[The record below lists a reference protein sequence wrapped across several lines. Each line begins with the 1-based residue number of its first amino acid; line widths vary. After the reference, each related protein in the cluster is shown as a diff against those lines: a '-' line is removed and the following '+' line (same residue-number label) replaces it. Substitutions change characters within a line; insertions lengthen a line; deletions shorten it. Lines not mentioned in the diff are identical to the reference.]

1 MTGKADRVVG
11 WKLDRDER
19 RALLDRFPPRYPE
32 AVADHVTFL
41 TRVAPDAL
49 LPPEAEAEIVGRAD
63 DGAGV
68 EAMVVAID
76 GITDRPDGSTWHIT
90 WSLRPGR
97 EAKESNDVIGAR
109 GWARFDAPIALR
121 LIPARWP

>member
-76 GITDRPDGSTWHIT
+76 GITDRPDGSTWHVT
-90 WSLRPGR
+90 WSLAKGR
-97 EAKESNDVIGAR
+97 EAKESNDVIAAR
-109 GWARFDAPIALR
+109 GWARFDAPIPLR

>member
-1 MTGKADRVVG
+1 MSGQNVVG

-19 RALLDRFPPRYPE
+19 RALLDRFPPHYSGT
-32 AVADHVTFL
+32 VADHVTFL

-49 LPPEAEAEIVGRAD
+49 LPPEADAAIVGRAD

-68 EAMVVAID
+68 EAMVVAIE
-76 GITDRPDGSTWHIT
+76 GVTDRPDGSTWHVT
-90 WSLRPGR
+90 WSLGPGR
-97 EAKESNDVIGAR
+97 EAKESNDVIAAH
-109 GWARFDAPIALR
+109 GWARFDAPIPLT